1 LPSCLPYIQLKEN
14 SYFLLNQQIF
24 VIHHPPS
31 TIHHPPSTK
40 WLSVIGIGESGLS
53 ELSQVAR
60 GLIDRATLIVG
71 GQRHLAMLDSD
82 QPKLVWESS
91 IESSIAAILKY
102 RGTPVCVLAS
112 GDPLWYG
119 IGVTLLRY
127 IPIAEMTIIPAPS
140 TFSLACAKLGWSLT
154 AVETLSLCG
163 RSPDFLSGIL
173 APNSQLLILSA
184 GADTPQLVADL
195 LTQRGYGDSQIT
207 VLEHL
212 GGARERISSGIARS
226 WLQADLAALNIIAI
240 ECHADRTTTPLNR
253 LPGLPD
259 SAYHHDGQLTKREVR
274 SITLAALAPMPGELL
289 WDVGAGCGSI
299 GIEWLRS
306 HPRCRAIAIEQ
317 HAHRLQFIADN
328 MAALGTP
335 QLQLVQGTAP
345 TALANLPTPDAI
357 FIGGGVTA
365 PELLATCWTALRSG
379 GRLVANAVT
388 VESELQ
394 LLQWQQ
400 QVGGELTRIAIQR
413 TQNIGGFLG
422 WKPLI
427 PVTQLVVLKGLES
440 REQ

>member
-1 LPSCLPYIQLKEN
+1 
-14 SYFLLNQQIF
+14 
-24 VIHHPPS
+24 VIHQPPATS
-31 TIHHPPSTK
+31 HQPPATK

-53 ELSQVAR
+53 ELSPLAR
-60 GLIDRATLIVG
+60 GMIDRATLIVG
-71 GQRHLAMLDSD
+71 GQRHLAMLDSS
-82 QPKLVWESS
+82 QPQMVWESS

-102 RGTPVCVLAS
+102 RGTPVCILAS

-119 IGVTLLRY
+119 IGVTLLRH
-127 IPIAEMTIIPAPS
+127 ISIAEMTIIPAPS

-173 APNSQLLILSA
+173 SPNSQLLILSA
-184 GADTPQLVADL
+184 GADTPQVVADL

-226 WLQADLAALNIIAI
+226 WSQADLAALNIIAV

-274 SITLAALAPMPGELL
+274 SIALAALAPMPGELL

-335 QLQLVQGTAP
+335 QLQLVQGKAP

>member
-1 LPSCLPYIQLKEN
+1 
-14 SYFLLNQQIF
+14 LLQN
-24 VIHHPPS
+24 VRKLS
-31 TIHHPPSTK
+31 LTIEQGK
-40 WLSVIGIGESGLS
+40 WLSVIGIGESGLA
-53 ELSQVAR
+53 ELSPLAR
-60 GLIDRATLIVG
+60 GIIDRATLIVG
-71 GQRHLAMLDSD
+71 GQRHLAMLDSS
-82 QPKLVWESS
+82 QPKMVWESS
-91 IESSIAAILKY
+91 IESSIASILKY
-102 RGTPVCVLAS
+102 RGTPVCILAS

-127 IPIAEMTIIPAPS
+127 ISIEEMTIIPAPS

-163 RSPDFLSGIL
+163 RSPDFLLAIL

-184 GADTPQLVADL
+184 GADTPQVVADL

-212 GGARERISSGIARS
+212 GGERERVILGIARS
-226 WLQADLAALNIIAI
+226 WSKTDVAALNIIAI
-240 ECHADRTTTPLNR
+240 ECHIDPTTTPLNR

-274 SITLAALAPMPGELL
+274 AITLAALAPMPGELL

-317 HAHRLQFIADN
+317 HSHRLQFISDN
-328 MAALGTP
+328 IAALGTP
-335 QLQLVQGTAP
+335 HLQLVQGKAP

-365 PELLATCWTALRSG
+365 SGLLDSCWTALRSG

-427 PVTQLVVLKGLES
+427 PVTQLVVLKKAASGE
-440 REQ
+440 

>member
-1 LPSCLPYIQLKEN
+1 
-14 SYFLLNQQIF
+14 LLQN
-24 VIHHPPS
+24 VRNLNL
-31 TIHHPPSTK
+31 TIEQGK
-40 WLSVIGIGESGLS
+40 WLSVIGIGESGLA
-53 ELSQVAR
+53 ELSPLAR
-60 GLIDRATLIVG
+60 GSIDRATLIIG
-71 GQRHLAMLDSD
+71 GQRHLDMLDSP
-82 QPKLVWESS
+82 QPQMVWESP
-91 IESSIAAILKY
+91 IESSIASILKY
-102 RGTPVCVLAS
+102 RGTSVCVLAS

-127 IPIAEMTIIPAPS
+127 ISIEEMTIIPAPS

-173 APNSQLLILSA
+173 VPNSQLLILSA
-184 GADTPQLVADL
+184 GADTPQIVADL

-212 GGARERISSGIARS
+212 GGIREQISCGIARS
-226 WLQADLAALNIIAI
+226 WSKSDVAALNIIAI

-274 SITLAALAPMPGELL
+274 AMTLAALAPMPGELL

-306 HPRCRAIAIEQ
+306 HPRCQAIAIEQ
-317 HAHRLQFIADN
+317 HTHRLQFIADN

-335 QLQLVQGTAP
+335 HLQLVQGKAP
-345 TALANLPTPDAI
+345 AALTNLPTPDAI

-427 PVTQLVVLKGLES
+427 PVTQLVVLKSLAG
-440 REQ
+440 RE